1 MGKERLKFCLEMR
14 QRYPETPNIHKS
26 VIIPK
31 WVVLGKNIT
40 IHEGVTLG
48 SQGFGF
54 ERDENGNW
62 LHIPHV
68 GKIIIED
75 DVEIFEGTNV
85 CRGTVN
91 DTIIGKGTK
100 IDALCHIGHNA
111 VIGKN
116 CIITAH
122 CMIGGCVIGD
132 DVWVGPGSTF
142 AAKIK
147 VADKTFVGRSSN
159 VVKSIEEPGTVWA
172 GNPAKFLRY
181 RRIGLE

>member
-14 QRYPETPNIHKS
+14 QRYSETPSIHES

-31 WVVLGKNIT
+31 WVVLGRNVS

-54 ERDENGNW
+54 ERDEDGVW

-68 GKIIIED
+68 GGVIIED

-85 CRGTVN
+85 CRGTVS
-91 DTIIGKGTK
+91 DTVIGRGTK
-100 IDALCHIGHNA
+100 IDALCQIGHN
-111 VIGKN
+111 VTIGKN
-116 CIITAH
+116 CIITSK

-132 DVWVGPGSTF
+132 NVWIGPNTTVMQKV
-142 AAKIK
+142 KI
-147 VADKTFVGRSSN
+147 ADGVFIGQDSN
-159 VVKSIEEPGTVWA
+159 VVRDIADLNSIWA
-172 GNPAKFLRY
+172 GNPARFLRW
-181 RRIGLE
+181 RKE